1 MTQLCLDLKQGLI
14 FANGKNKN
22 KKPKNKKKQKQI
34 NKKQKKTHCV
44 KSAGIRS
51 YFGPYFTASRLNN
64 SEYGHFLRS
73 ELTIIYFII
82 SYLGH
87 TAKP

>member
-1 MTQLCLDLKQGLI
+1 MEKTKI
-14 FANGKNKN
+14 KNQKT
-22 KKPKNKKKQKQI
+22 KKTKTNKQKA
-34 NKKQKKTHCV
+34 KKKTHCV